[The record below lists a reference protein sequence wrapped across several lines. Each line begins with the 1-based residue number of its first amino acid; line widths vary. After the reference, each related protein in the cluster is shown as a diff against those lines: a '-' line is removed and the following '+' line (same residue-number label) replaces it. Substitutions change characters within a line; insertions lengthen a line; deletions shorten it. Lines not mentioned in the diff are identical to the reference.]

1 MMVFLCIYPPQVPEQ
16 MQLYNGCVPMMK
28 MIQHIDTRS
37 SICKHR
43 SLILYILSKE
53 FLQKKNFI
61 KPAASL
67 TNVSPP
73 NHPEFGN
80 DT

>member
-28 MIQHIDTRS
+28 MIQHIHAVQFANIEVLFYIFCQKS
-37 SICKHR
+37 FCK
-43 SLILYILSKE
+43 
-53 FLQKKNFI
+53 KKNL